1 MKRNI
6 IKTCVLGVGLLTLAS
21 CDDPM
26 DELTSLVF
34 DRVFSPVDLE
44 ARSISENSADL
55 QWTPSEGAGTYTVEV
70 FADDSLTFEGD
81 PDMTFSGLTANDIPY
96 TITGLV
102 YDTKYSARVMAID
115 TADVD
120 RNSKWSEV
128 YFRTAAQQI
137 FNEVKEEDVSDR
149 SITMSWPAG
158 EQVTR
163 IVVSDATTGAAVVE
177 HEVTEAEKAAGQAT
191 ITGLTPETAYRINM
205 YNGDKERGEKTFTTI
220 ADLAGAILVREG
232 DDLGALLEAANEG
245 DVFALYGG
253 NHAIG
258 GDTAAAECAV
268 ISKSITIKGIYP
280 TKRPRILGRFQ
291 LNDGASLTMS
301 QVVVDGANNTSG
313 DQAFNYKTDGVTYGA
328 LDVQD
333 CEIKNFTKGL
343 LYLNVAA
350 TINTVTFNNCLIHDI
365 VCDGGDFYDCR
376 KGRINETNIM
386 NSTIYNVATGGRD
399 LFRMDDASSAMGGGN
414 PTINLLNCTLNNVS
428 GAGKRLLY
436 LRYAGN
442 VTNWKNNLVTNTEAV
457 FSNQSATTPAT
468 FENNSYF
475 NTPNLSS
482 VVEKTNLFT
491 DEGSGVVWDVDPNY
505 ADPDNGDF
513 TITNEDVSTRGV
525 GDPRWYTAQ

>member
-1 MKRNI
+1 M
-6 IKTCVLGVGLLTLAS
+6 
-21 CDDPM
+21 
-26 DELTSLVF
+26 
-34 DRVFSPVDLE
+34 
-44 ARSISENSADL
+44 
-55 QWTPSEGAGTYTVEV
+55 
-70 FADDSLTFEGD
+70 
-81 PDMTFSGLTANDIPY
+81 
-96 TITGLV
+96 
-102 YDTKYSARVMAID
+102 
-115 TADVD
+115 
-120 RNSKWSEV
+120 
-128 YFRTAAQQI
+128 
-137 FNEVKEEDVSDR
+137 
-149 SITMSWPAG
+149 
-158 EQVTR
+158 
-163 IVVSDATTGAAVVE
+163 
-177 HEVTEAEKAAGQAT
+177 TEAEKAAGQAT

-376 KGRINETNIM
+376 ESNGFDGTVKLLFSGLELTENRGSDHRHYRTSVPDIVQDIE
-386 NSTIYNVATGGRD
+386 D
-399 LFRMDDASSAMGGGN
+399 LRYFENGSEGACVQALAAVD
-414 PTINLLNCTLNNVS
+414 TLVLVNMLHTVLILGDGLY
-428 GAGKRLLY
+428 GAGLLAGY
-436 LRYAGN
+436 GDVHDSMVGTALIALSAVDAEIMVYDCLTVTLDVVGDSTLGAVHRATACHAAAAEIGNLVIGLYAG
-442 VTNWKNNLVTNTEAV
+442 
-457 FSNQSATTPAT
+457 
-468 FENNSYF
+468 
-475 NTPNLSS
+475 
-482 VVEKTNLFT
+482 
-491 DEGSGVVWDVDPNY
+491 
-505 ADPDNGDF
+505 
-513 TITNEDVSTRGV
+513 
-525 GDPRWYTAQ
+525 

>member
-6 IKTCVLGVGLLTLAS
+6 IKTCVLGVGLLMLAS

-163 IVVSDATTGAAVVE
+163 IVVSDAATGAAVVE
-177 HEVTEAEKAAGQAT
+177 HHPGLRPLLRHHLVLLRGGLGK
-191 ITGLTPETAYRINM
+191 TGR
-205 YNGDKERGEKTFTTI
+205 D
-220 ADLAGAILVREG
+220 VH
-232 DDLGALLEAANEG
+232 LGA
-245 DVFALYGG
+245 
-253 NHAIG
+253 
-258 GDTAAAECAV
+258 
-268 ISKSITIKGIYP
+268 
-280 TKRPRILGRFQ
+280 
-291 LNDGASLTMS
+291 
-301 QVVVDGANNTSG
+301 
-313 DQAFNYKTDGVTYGA
+313 
-328 LDVQD
+328 
-333 CEIKNFTKGL
+333 
-343 LYLNVAA
+343 
-350 TINTVTFNNCLIHDI
+350 
-365 VCDGGDFYDCR
+365 
-376 KGRINETNIM
+376 
-386 NSTIYNVATGGRD
+386 
-399 LFRMDDASSAMGGGN
+399 
-414 PTINLLNCTLNNVS
+414 
-428 GAGKRLLY
+428 
-436 LRYAGN
+436 
-442 VTNWKNNLVTNTEAV
+442 
-457 FSNQSATTPAT
+457 
-468 FENNSYF
+468 
-475 NTPNLSS
+475 
-482 VVEKTNLFT
+482 
-491 DEGSGVVWDVDPNY
+491 
-505 ADPDNGDF
+505 
-513 TITNEDVSTRGV
+513 
-525 GDPRWYTAQ
+525 